1 MVLPAFLKST
11 IDSWAA
17 VYDAHRILSV
27 TVRYLHLAGLV
38 VGGGTALAAD
48 RRILTVAGSGST
60 ERPATIAAVRA
71 SHRVVVPALAV
82 VVVTGA
88 LMAASDT
95 STFLGSRLFWSKMGF
110 VTLLLLNGAGLLFAE
125 RAAARDRGHGW
136 SWLVFTSAASLVL
149 WLVILFMGVWLTAA
163 A

>member
-1 MVLPAFLKST
+1 MALPAFLTST
-11 IDSWAA
+11 IASWAA
-17 VYDAHRILSV
+17 FYDAHRMVSV
-27 TVRYLHLAGLV
+27 TIRYLHLAGLV

-48 RRILTVAGSGST
+48 RRILKAARWGST
-60 ERPATIAAVRA
+60 ERSATVAALHA

-88 LMAASDT
+88 LMTASDT
-95 STFLGSRLFWSKMGF
+95 ATFVGSRLFWSKMGL
-110 VTLLLLNGAGLLFAE
+110 VTLLLLNGVGILVAE
-125 RAAARDRGHGW
+125 RVASRERARGW
-136 SWLVFTSAASLVL
+136 SWLGLTSAASLVL